1 MGLSGLGDLVLTCSS
16 LQSRNFAFGHA
27 LGSGLGLSEA
37 AGGRLAEGAFT
48 ARALVELAAERNV
61 EMPISAVVD
70 AIVSDQMSIDA
81 AIESLLMRPKK
92 SEV

>member
-27 LGSGLGLSEA
+27 LGRGLSLQDA
-37 AGGRLAEGAFT
+37 SGGKLAEGAFT
-48 ARALVELAAERNV
+48 ARALVELAQERDV
-61 EMPISAVVD
+61 EMPICAVVD
-70 AIVSDQMSIDA
+70 TIVSSQMSIDE
-81 AIESLLMRPKK
+81 AIESLLMRPVK